1 MIIEG
6 RISYPKN
13 FPEGAKDLLSLM
25 LVSKPEDRISIG
37 EVKLHWWIIGLQIS
51 RSDVN

>member
-13 FPEGAKDLLSLM
+13 FPEGARDLLSLM
-25 LVSKPEDRISIG
+25 LVSNPEDRISIS
-37 EVKLHWWIIGLQIS
+37 EVKVHWWIIGL
-51 RSDVN
+51 